1 MDASDWTR
9 IIGPALFG
17 AVAGGLYG
25 YATAAMEKP
34 LSAGTTGW
42 TDSGRKLVLTG
53 RVAAYGSLG
62 PALLTLADHNAVSTE
77 RLRRMMMALEHLI
90 LMQHRAD
97 AAAAV
102 VEEMGDE
109 AARPVQRAIT
119 HGMDEADMIAS
130 SHRYRDATLALLSE
144 GLAERGIP
152 MSAEGNPYDQQLA
165 YAVNVIL
172 AAAESII
179 FNIGIAVRKWRGG

>member
-9 IIGPALFG
+9 VIGPALFG
-17 AVAGGLYG
+17 AVAGALYG
-25 YATAAMEKP
+25 YVTSAMEKP

-62 PALLTLADHNAVSTE
+62 PALLTIADRNAVSTE
-77 RLRRMMMALEHLI
+77 RLRRIMMAVEQLI
-90 LMQHRAD
+90 LLQQRAD

-109 AARPVQRAIT
+109 AARPVQRSIT
-119 HGMDEADMIAS
+119 QGMDEADLIAS
-130 SHRYRDATLALLSE
+130 AHRYRDAALALLSE
-144 GLAERGIP
+144 GFAERNVP
-152 MSAEGNPYDQQLA
+152 MSAEGTPHEPQLA
-165 YAVNVIL
+165 YAVDVIL
-172 AAAESII
+172 SALEGIT

>member
-1 MDASDWTR
+1 MNAGDWTR
-9 IIGPALFG
+9 VLGPALFG

-25 YATAAMEKP
+25 YVTCAMEKP

-42 TDSGRKLVLTG
+42 TDSGKKLVLTG

-62 PALLTLADHNAVSTE
+62 PALLTIADHNAVSTE
-77 RLRRMMMALEHLI
+77 RLRRIMMAVEHLI
-90 LMQHRAD
+90 LLQQRAD

-109 AARPVQRAIT
+109 AARPVQRSIT
-119 HGMDEADMIAS
+119 QGMDEAEFSAS
-130 SHRYRDATLALLSE
+130 AQRYYNAALALLSE
-144 GLAERGIP
+144 GFAEKNIP
-152 MSAEGNPYDQQLA
+152 ASAEGMPHDPQLA

-172 AAAESII
+172 DAMEGIV
-179 FNIGIAVRKWRGG
+179 FNIGISVKNWRGG